1 MNSRIS
7 LRVVS
12 LLMLYVVFW
21 GALVCLKPV
30 HIDEANFLSLTTG
43 SWTNPHNIKI
53 NWQGTTQRAFEVLSN
68 PPGIAWWLWPVRN
81 QPEWIMRIWMLPWS
95 FFGLFAAYR
104 IGSFH
109 QHKYWP
115 AVVLSVC
122 PVFIL
127 SIGGLMP
134 DMPLLACL
142 LIGWGGYL
150 ESKNR
155 RWLLVM
161 GLSCLFRYNAFFFCF
176 LFILYELIKNRERIL
191 SKTVFIFIPI
201 LTLFVFDF
209 LAYGEVHFW
218 RMISFQSEQISFWDR
233 FRQFPSLLAM
243 LIGGAAAPVIVFF
256 WVGRNKAA
264 LVFAVIV
271 SALVVLFDDWT
282 LFSGFWNALWVFLGV
297 YLSVGIAS
305 NVSEPHHKRWV
316 VLSVGGFVFL
326 LTLRFSAT
334 RYWIPFLFPFLML
347 FIDQTPLGLIKKGI
361 FGSFILSVFL
371 FYNDFRLSQAQK
383 DAVDWANSIAAPGYI
398 SGHWG
403 FQYYAEKSNW
413 VSSEDDN
420 PIPTGSY
427 WLRSSIAWPQ
437 EPAIDCKNPIDE
449 FIAPTLISFLPHVH
463 RVSSRSNFHANAL
476 YTKSGPLSSYAP
488 WGLGGEPFEHVE
500 LFKICSV
507 AD

>member
-81 QPEWIMRIWMLPWS
+81 QPEWVMRLFMLPWA
-95 FFGLFAAYR
+95 FFGLFGAYR
-104 IGSFH
+104 IGSFY

-115 AVVLSVC
+115 ALVLSVC
-122 PVFIL
+122 PIFVL

-142 LIGWGGYL
+142 LVGWGGYL

-155 RWLLVM
+155 RWLLLM
-161 GLSCLFRYNAFFFCF
+161 GVSCLFRYNAVFFCF
-176 LFILYELIKNRERIL
+176 LFVVYEFIEDRDKIF
-191 SKTVFIFIPI
+191 SKTLLIFFPL
-201 LTLFVFDF
+201 LTLFGFD
-209 LAYGEVHFW
+209 LWAYGEVHFLK
-218 RMISFQSEQISFWDR
+218 MISFQSEQISFWDR

-243 LIGGAAAPVIVFF
+243 LIGGAATPVLVFLG
-256 WVGRNKAA
+256 VCRNKGA
-264 LVFAVIV
+264 FIFGSIV

-282 LFSGFWNALWVFLGV
+282 LLSALWNSVWVFVGV
-297 YLSVGIAS
+297 FLSVGIVS
-305 NVSEPHHKRWV
+305 NISKPDHKRWV
-316 VLSVGGFVFL
+316 FLCLGGFAFL
-326 LTLRFSAT
+326 LSLRFSAT

-347 FIDQTPLGLIKKGI
+347 FINQTPLGLIKKGVVA
-361 FGSFILSVFL
+361 SFVLSGFL
-371 FYNDFRLSQAQK
+371 FYDDFRLSQAQK
-383 DAVDWANSIAAPGYI
+383 DAVDWANSITAPGYI

-413 VSSEDDN
+413 VSSEDDK
-420 PIPTGSY
+420 PIKPGSY

-437 EPAIDCKNPIDE
+437 EPAIDCKELIDK
-449 FIAPTLISFLPHVH
+449 FIAPNPISFIPHIH

-476 YTKSGPLSSYAP
+476 HSKNGPLSSYAP
-488 WGLGGEPFEHVE
+488 WGLGGEPYEHVE
-500 LFKICSV
+500 LFKVCSGV
-507 AD
+507 D